1 MSGSGMVGNHHWW
14 ERGEPRITLGE
25 RERERVAM
33 ETRCITEQGSC
44 GMDWVKELLVLK
56 KTSYTVVAGLQFDFK
71 DMSPASKSKSK
82 DKKAG
87 KEPQKAASKSSGHAN
102 AGSGIP
108 VSGYNPLLGK
118 FHTLEVAPLS
128 ASPVHINNSRFRN
141 IDESD
146 DHCGNSI
153 GTGTE
158 YDTVSNNGS
167 WSGESEDHK
176 EKTPNHPPRQE
187 AIPGAENDKREKT
200 RQKNE
205 KKHQRQKER
214 RAQELHERCTGF
226 LMSRKLEALAQQLV
240 SMGFSSERAT
250 MALILNEGKIEDSVS
265 WLFEGVEES
274 DEHKEHNLDGGSLK
288 IDISEE
294 LAHIADMEIRFK
306 CLRQEVERAI
316 VACEGDL
323 EKAAETL
330 RAQKQDPP
338 SSSPKPEETDD
349 LPTLSNGKLSVS
361 ANQNPLTVQTK
372 PNPSSTIQQRRDEKD
387 FNYTKA
393 AVAIRVPVESG
404 VKIVQAPR
412 KVVSKS
418 DWTKPQQIAMPAAD
432 KRGPS
437 VASNPSVTPPPA
449 KIETRYAMLGSEL
462 KNLQLGSVKEP
473 VVMMQWPQSAN
484 SKPAPTS
491 SISSSPPA
499 AASAQETLLLMA
511 WVRVNCTTN
520 FITNTSNSYPMVARW
535 IPQEQPAEMG
545 CGTERVLLRQ
555 SQPAASLGLFSG
567 LGSNASSGSSSPVD
581 WNTSGSMLQLDYTN
595 IDWTLDRSLSSSRS
609 NGTWHGTT
617 SVMQNNHI
625 YDSYSGVSARTNMR
639 PGLANGG
646 GISLAGLQDSGAG
659 SAEMS
664 SAGSQEWSSPFEEKD
679 IFSLPRQFV
688 SEFRVS
694 SLGFKF
700 KVSHPEEVVSSGLSS
715 VKIKG
720 FDDLQSISGCKAWS
734 S

>member
-1 MSGSGMVGNHHWW
+1 MN
-14 ERGEPRITLGE
+14 PTPI
-25 RERERVAM
+25 
-33 ETRCITEQGSC
+33 CIFSSATQSRSLQSIPPLSLA
-44 GMDWVKELLVLK
+44 LLRNR
-56 KTSYTVVAGLQFDFK
+56 LQFDFK

-330 RAQKQDPP
+330 RVQKQDPP

-418 DWTKPQQIAMPAAD
+418 DWAKPQQIAMPAAD

-437 VASNPSVTPPPA
+437 VASNPSVSYSLASRLQVTPPPA

-499 AASAQETLLLMA
+499 AASGWYPNNVEVVKPNGLSLHIPSTRNVAPNGLGSSQLYNQLHYQHQQFVPNGGSVDSPGATRGNGL
-511 WVRVNCTTN
+511 WNRTG
-520 FITNTSNSYPMVARW
+520 TSPTISA
-535 IPQEQPAEMG
+535 
-545 CGTERVLLRQ
+545 
-555 SQPAASLGLFSG
+555 AASLGLFSG

-581 WNTSGSMLQLDYTN
+581 WNTGGSMLQLDYTN

-625 YDSYSGVSARTNMR
+625 YDSYSGVSARANMR

-688 SEFRVS
+688 SS
-694 SLGFKF
+694 PSL
-700 KVSHPEEVVSSGLSS
+700 
-715 VKIKG
+715 
-720 FDDLQSISGCKAWS
+720 
-734 S
+734 